1 MKSDL
6 DRLMAARGMDALV
19 AVCEEAY
26 SPPADY
32 LTNGAKITH
41 GMVIKKRGA
50 EPIIYANPMEVE
62 EAAKSGL
69 KVVSFGEMGLY
80 DLYAELN
87 GDRETA
93 QPILWERALKASGV
107 EQGMIG
113 LYGVIEFSY
122 MLALLR
128 KIEAQFPQYQ
138 FVGEMGLNGLS
149 LFDEAFVTKDADEI
163 TRIRSVAA
171 RTSQVLQATW
181 DFIASHHAD
190 GDRVIND
197 EGTPLTIGAVKRFVR
212 RTLLDYDLED
222 TNMIFA
228 QGRDGGFPH
237 SRGEEDMELR
247 LGQAIIF
254 DLFPH
259 EIGGGYF
266 HDCTRTWSIGYAT
279 PEVQQA
285 YEEVMDAFD
294 ISVEVFRVGKPTK
307 DMQTAVQ
314 DYFES
319 KGHPTTR
326 SHPNT
331 TVGFMHSLGHGL
343 GLNIHERPSISHISS
358 DTFQKGNM
366 ITIEPGLYYP
376 ERGFGMRVEDTF
388 YVNENG
394 DLISLTDFPKTLVL
408 PLSEQK

>member
-19 AVCEEAY
+19 AICEEAY
-26 SPPADY
+26 SPPVDY
-32 LTNGAKITH
+32 LTNGARITH
-41 GMVIKKRGA
+41 SMVIKKRNG
-50 EPIIYANPMEVE
+50 EPILFANPMEVE

-69 KVVSFGEMGLY
+69 KVVSFTDMGLY
-80 DLYAELN
+80 DLYEELK
-87 GDRETA
+87 GDREAA
-93 QPILWERALKASGV
+93 QPILWERCLKALGV
-107 EQGMIG
+107 EKGVIG
-113 LYGVIEFSY
+113 LYGVTEFGY
-122 MLALLR
+122 MLALVR
-128 KIEAQFPQYQ
+128 RIEAEYPQYQ
-138 FVGEMGLNGLS
+138 FVGELGLNGLS
-149 LFDEAFVTKDADEI
+149 LFDEAFVIKDADEI

-181 DFIASHHAD
+181 DFIAAHHTD
-190 GDRVIND
+190 GDRVLNT
-197 EGTPLTIGAVKRFVR
+197 EGTVLTIGAVKRFVR

-266 HDCTRTWSIGYAT
+266 HDSTRTWSLGYAT

-294 ISVEVFRVGKPTK
+294 ISVEVFRAGMPTK
-307 DMQTAVQ
+307 DMQKAVHE
-314 DYFES
+314 YFES

-326 SHPNT
+326 SHPGT
-331 TVGFMHSLGHGL
+331 SVGFMHGLGHGL

-358 DTFQKGNM
+358 DTFQPGNV

-408 PLSEQK
+408 PLSARG